1 MSPVDAM
8 LWSNVPHTLTAA
20 QRANAAALWENI
32 GSSPPLP
39 SLPELF
45 ARSKAAAINLGAD
58 DVIFRLVLRVFAGN
72 VQCFR

>member
-1 MSPVDAM
+1 MQ
-8 LWSNVPHTLTAA
+8 LHCGKTLA
-20 QRANAAALWENI
+20 QV
-32 GSSPPLP
+32 LP

-58 DVIFRLVLRVFAGN
+58 VVIFRLVLRVFAGN

>member
-20 QRANAAALWENI
+20 PRANAAALWENI
-32 GSSPPLP
+32 GPSPPLP

-58 DVIFRLVLRVFAGN
+58 DVIFRLVLQVFSGN